1 MNIPLWILQFLL
13 AVHTFIG
20 AIWKF
25 FASEQTV
32 PALNAIPH
40 RLWLAM
46 GVFELLCALGLIL
59 PAVSK
64 PLARMAPIA
73 ALCIAAEMLLFSAL
87 YFYSGDPDLGH
98 LIYWLVVAALSLFI
112 AYFRGVIQSPA
123 WRRVRCRMDRG
134 NESGARPEN

>member
-40 RLWLAM
+40 GVWLAL

-64 PLARMAPIA
+64 TLARLAPIA

-87 YFYSGDPDLGH
+87 YFYSGDPDFGH
-98 LIYWLVVAALSLFI
+98 LLYWLVVAALCLFI
-112 AYFRGVIQSPA
+112 GYFRFVIQRAAQSYGA
-123 WRRVRCRMDRG
+123 VA
-134 NESGARPEN
+134 NSSGS